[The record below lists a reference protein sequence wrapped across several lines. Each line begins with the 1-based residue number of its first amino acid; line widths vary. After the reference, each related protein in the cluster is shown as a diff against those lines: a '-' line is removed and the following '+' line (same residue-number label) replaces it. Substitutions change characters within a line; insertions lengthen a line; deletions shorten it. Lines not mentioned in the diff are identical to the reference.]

1 MCGIAGFVG
10 EGDQGD
16 LERMTRRLAH
26 RGPDAEGFYV
36 EEANGVHFGHRRL
49 SIIDL
54 AGGAQPMCMVDGR
67 CVIVFNGEIYNHLEL
82 RNQLETLGCVFQSD
96 HSDTEVLLH
105 GYRVWGEQIVQMLNG
120 MWAFALWDTGKK
132 RLFLSR
138 DRFGKKP
145 FFWFR
150 SGGTLAFASELTALA
165 EHSRCPRNVSR
176 RALQIFR
183 MRLSLPPLAHR
194 RGMEASRRS

>member
-10 EGDQGD
+10 EGDRSD

-26 RGPDAEGFYV
+26 RGPDAEGFYC
-36 EEANGVHFGHRRL
+36 EKADGVHFGHRRL

-54 AGGAQPMCMVDGR
+54 AGGAQPMVEADGR

-82 RNQLETLGCVFQSD
+82 RADLEARGCAFQSD

-105 GYRVWGEQIVQMLNG
+105 GYCAWGEDFIHRLNG
-120 MWAFALWDTGKK
+120 MWAFALWDARKK

-138 DRFGKKP
+138 DRFGNPMTLTLKGKVEPYFQEAKP
-145 FFWFR
+145 
-150 SGGTLAFASELTALA
+150 A
-165 EHSRCPRNVSR
+165 ED
-176 RALQIFR
+176 
-183 MRLSLPPLAHR
+183 
-194 RGMEASRRS
+194 